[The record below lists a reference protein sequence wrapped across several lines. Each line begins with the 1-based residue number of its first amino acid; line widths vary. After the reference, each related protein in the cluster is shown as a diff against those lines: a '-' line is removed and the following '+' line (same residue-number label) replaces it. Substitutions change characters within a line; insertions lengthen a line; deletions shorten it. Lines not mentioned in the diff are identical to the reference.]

1 MGSPSPSRP
10 AASIENK
17 STLQITWCTNSVLTR
32 ALAWNSAS
40 SSTSSMEPPW
50 LVWGCVLLM
59 YNLSFLYVSC
69 CLLALKPLL
78 LAILLYYRLLDTSLI
93 TMISTGA
100 GFCPSFS
107 FVNLPVIC
115 TEHSHL
121 LNLPRL
127 FSASVLFMEGWRMTK
142 SSLIRCLRTF
152 CSAYPYAKLYVQ
164 KEYFQVPFSVVET
177 N

>member
-32 ALAWNSAS
+32 ALAWNYAS

-93 TMISTGA
+93 TMISTGT
-100 GFCPSFS
+100 GFCPSFNS
-107 FVNLPVIC
+107 FLFCESSSNL
-115 TEHSHL
+115 HRAYSSL
-121 LNLPRL
+121 LNLPHL
-127 FSASVLFMEGWRMTK
+127 FSASALFMEGWPMTK
-142 SSLIRCLRTF
+142 SSLTRCLGTF

-164 KEYFQVPFSVVET
+164 NTLKFHFL
-177 N
+177 